1 VLLALACLQGSRRS
15 ARNPA
20 DRALARRLQLA
31 SSMSESNDAAASPE
45 PAAPAAKGGKLM
57 TILALVNFVAVLGL
71 GGYFFYTQQQH
82 AAAQPKKAEED
93 KAHGDKKEAAGHG
106 EEKAEGGHEAATEEH
121 EKAESEHGEEE
132 EKADEGGHGK
142 AAGAH
147 GESKGHGESA
157 VVSDEQPGGPLMPL
171 ESMVTNLADPDSDR
185 YLKVSMQLRIT
196 GEGAKAEVEAN
207 LIPVRN
213 QILLYL
219 SSLTVA
225 DTSGADNKRDI
236 QKRVKR
242 IANETM
248 PTSRITQVY
257 FTEFVIQ

>member
-1 VLLALACLQGSRRS
+1 
-15 ARNPA
+15 
-20 DRALARRLQLA
+20 
-31 SSMSESNDAAASPE
+31 MSESNDAAAPPE
-45 PAAPAAKGGKLM
+45 PAAPAAKGGKLL

-71 GGYFFYTQQQH
+71 GGYFFYTQTH
-82 AAAQPKKAEED
+82 AAAQPKSAAGDKEHGEKKEGAHGEEAAASEHGKPEEEEEGEHEAEE
-93 KAHGDKKEAAGHG
+93 EAAGEHG
-106 EEKAEGGHEAATEEH
+106 KPAEGHG
-121 EKAESEHGEEE
+121 KPAE
-132 EKADEGGHGK
+132 GHGK
-142 AAGAH
+142 AA
-147 GESKGHGESA
+147 EGHGDESA
-157 VVSDEQPGGPLMPL
+157 SDEHSGKGPLLPL
-171 ESMVTNLADPDSDR
+171 ESMVTNLAEPDSDR

-207 LIPVRN
+207 LVPVRN

-219 SSLTVA
+219 SSLTIA

-242 IANETM
+242 IANEAM